1 MAFIGVF
8 IFAGV
13 GGEAYCLEE
22 NIDNYYHDTNFADGW
37 IYGSDINHDFVDKVK
52 DINSTTDTERQ
63 LLVSSEG
70 NFSNKPEIKL
80 HFIENNTISKFYL
93 VEGEKL
99 NISDEDGVWLDKN
112 FADKKGLK
120 VGNNISFKFNGMNI
134 KKEIKGL
141 GLSPEY
147 VYSIPYYAIEPDH
160 NEYGFA
166 YLSYKAFP
174 MDNVP
179 YNVLNVKFNG
189 SAEDYSNALTDKF
202 EDDDYNSFLTRHDH
216 PSANTYENVVE
227 QFKMMA
233 DLLPVIFIL
242 VSMLMLLISMKRLIT
257 HQRTQ
262 IGILKANGFKNITI
276 MLHFLAYGA
285 IIVFVGA
292 LLGRILGPIFL
303 HYLSYPS
310 ITSLFSLPY
319 LHQIEGMGLFNV
331 ALVMVLISLIVS
343 YYSIRNIVNEHPSTI
358 IRPKAPKATTSSF
371 IERLS
376 FWKRMSFNLRWNYR
390 DVKRNKFRAIMTIVG
405 VMGCVIIMIA
415 AFGMYDG
422 MEDAEQWE
430 FDAIDH
436 FESKLVVDNDAS
448 AYEINDAKDK
458 VNGSKIMEASIE
470 IESNSTKKT
479 GSLIVLNDTDLITP
493 TDINKNKID
502 LKDNETAIS
511 QKMAN
516 LLGVDVGDK
525 VKMHLTDS
533 DKWVNVTIDK
543 IEGHPSN
550 QGFIMS
556 SKKLDDL
563 GLNFTTT
570 SILTKKHIDKD
581 YDGIKSIIYRDDMIK
596 SSRTL
601 NEPIWTIIYALMFF
615 AVILALIVL
624 YNLGLLSFLEMERDI
639 GTLKVLGFKTLSLA
653 KLLMTQSLA
662 LIIIGGLLGI
672 PLGFKVLAMI
682 WESSSEK
689 FFIIP
694 ELSLINVISTFAIV
708 LLVSIIINIYFSY
721 RIKHLDM
728 VDVLKILE

>member
-1 MAFIGVF
+1 
-8 IFAGV
+8 
-13 GGEAYCLEE
+13 
-22 NIDNYYHDTNFADGW
+22 
-37 IYGSDINHDFVDKVK
+37 
-52 DINSTTDTERQ
+52 
-63 LLVSSEG
+63 
-70 NFSNKPEIKL
+70 
-80 HFIENNTISKFYL
+80 
-93 VEGEKL
+93 
-99 NISDEDGVWLDKN
+99 
-112 FADKKGLK
+112 
-120 VGNNISFKFNGMNI
+120 
-134 KKEIKGL
+134 
-141 GLSPEY
+141 
-147 VYSIPYYAIEPDH
+147 
-160 NEYGFA
+160 
-166 YLSYKAFP
+166 
-174 MDNVP
+174 
-179 YNVLNVKFNG
+179 
-189 SAEDYSNALTDKF
+189 
-202 EDDDYNSFLTRHDH
+202 
-216 PSANTYENVVE
+216 
-227 QFKMMA
+227 
-233 DLLPVIFIL
+233 
-242 VSMLMLLISMKRLIT
+242 
-257 HQRTQ
+257 
-262 IGILKANGFKNITI
+262 
-276 MLHFLAYGA
+276 
-285 IIVFVGA
+285 
-292 LLGRILGPIFL
+292 
-303 HYLSYPS
+303 
-310 ITSLFSLPY
+310 
-319 LHQIEGMGLFNV
+319 
-331 ALVMVLISLIVS
+331 
-343 YYSIRNIVNEHPSTI
+343 
-358 IRPKAPKATTSSF
+358 
-371 IERLS
+371 
-376 FWKRMSFNLRWNYR
+376 
-390 DVKRNKFRAIMTIVG
+390 MTIVG

-422 MEDAEQWE
+422 MEDDEQWE

-502 LKDNETAIS
+502 LKDNETANS

-596 SSRTL
+596 SSITL

-639 GTLKVLGFKTLSLA
+639 GTLKVLGFKTLSLT